1 MTAPAI
7 PAFLA
12 HHFGLDGC
20 VALVTGAS
28 GGIGRAI
35 AGGLAAAGAAVA
47 VAGRNTHALGA
58 VCRDLER
65 DGAVTVALVAD
76 LCDVA
81 ACDEVVARTVES
93 FGRLDILVN
102 CAGTNQRTLTL
113 DVTPSEY
120 DAIMAVNL
128 RAAYFVARAA
138 ARAMIA
144 GGRGGK
150 IVNVGSL
157 TCFVGLSEVGVYGAS
172 KAALAQLTKTMAVE
186 WAAHNIQVN
195 CLAPGFIR
203 TALTEEALW
212 GDDEKRRWMLERIP
226 ARRPGLPDDLVGLA
240 LLLVGPTSGY
250 LTGQTIAVDGGFLAG
265 SPW

>member
-1 MTAPAI
+1 MTPAAV

-20 VALVTGAS
+20 AALVTGAS
-28 GGIGRAI
+28 GGIGHAI
-35 AGGLAAAGAAVA
+35 ATGLAAAGAAVA
-47 VAGRNTHALGA
+47 VTGRDAGALDA
-58 VCRDLER
+58 VRRDLER
-65 DGAVTVALVAD
+65 ADGCTVSIVAD
-76 LCDVA
+76 LSDVS
-81 ACDEVVARTVES
+81 ACDEVVARAVEAL
-93 FGRLDILVN
+93 GRLDILVN
-102 CAGTNQRTLTL
+102 CAGTNQRTPIL
-113 DVTPSEY
+113 DVTPVEY
-120 DAIMAVNL
+120 DTIMAVNL
-128 RAAYFVARAA
+128 RAAYFVGQAA
-138 ARAMIA
+138 ARAMIT

-157 TCFVGLSEVGVYGAS
+157 TCFIGLSEVGVYGAS

-203 TALTEEALW
+203 TALTETALW
-212 GDDEKRRWMLERIP
+212 GDEEKRRWMLERIP

-240 LLLVGPTSGY
+240 LLLVAPTSGY
-250 LTGQTIAVDGGFLAG
+250 LTGQTITVDGGFLAG

>member
-1 MTAPAI
+1 MIAPAD

-12 HHFGLDGC
+12 RHFGLDGC

-35 AGGLAAAGAAVA
+35 AGGVAAAGAAVA
-47 VAGRNTHALGA
+47 VTGRDARALGE

-65 DGAVTVALVAD
+65 AGRDAAMIVAD
-76 LCDVA
+76 LCDVS
-81 ACDEVVARTVES
+81 ACDDVVARTVDA
-93 FGRLDILVN
+93 FGRLDVLIN
-102 CAGTNQRTLTL
+102 CAGANQRTPISA
-113 DVTPSEY
+113 VGPEEY

-128 RAAYFVARAA
+128 RAAFFVSQAA
-138 ARAMIA
+138 FRVMSAN
-144 GGRGGK
+144 GGGK
-150 IVNVGSL
+150 IIHIGSL
-157 TCFVGLSEVGVYGAS
+157 TCSVGLAEVGVYGAS

-240 LLLVGPTSGY
+240 LLLAAPASRY
-250 LTGQTIAVDGGFLAG
+250 LTGQTITVDGGFLAG